1 LLTAVATA
9 LVFLPVAFAGNI
21 AGLEIAQPLAV
32 VVIGGLITATIF
44 SLAGVPA
51 IYLLFGAKREPDLDL
66 PVTVVTEEDMREA
79 LERAHEMGEAKQF
92 AN

>member
-1 LLTAVATA
+1 LLTAIATA
-9 LVFLPVAFAGNI
+9 LIFLPVAFAGNI

-32 VVIGGLITATIF
+32 VVLGGLITTTIF

-51 IYLLFGAKREPDLDL
+51 MYLLFGEKREPDLDL
-66 PVTVVTEEDMREA
+66 PVTVVTEEEMREA
-79 LERAHEMGEAKQF
+79 MERVGQMGEAKQF